1 MTDDIQRVREAY
13 EAAAEEAIHSCGD
26 GPRHGP
32 FYMSAFFAALAK
44 RLQPRPEP
52 VKKEWCVSDETW
64 EKYATHAQK
73 QWRDPSASHLNAIA
87 PDIIR
92 ERPDLVKAEWERRV
106 RERARWLGVCVVE
119 SMTAFDRYDL
129 FPELDP

>member
-13 EAAAEEAIHSCGD
+13 DAALREVTGCGIGSSLDAEL
-26 GPRHGP
+26 
-32 FYMSAFFAALAK
+32 FAALAK

-52 VKKEWCVSDETW
+52 VKKVWSVSVETGG
-64 EKYATHAQK
+64 KFAQTK
-73 QWRDPSASHLNAIA
+73 GEMTPWSEHLNRFA

-92 ERPDLVKAEWERRV
+92 ERPDLVAAEWERRFRLARDEQTV
-106 RERARWLGVCVVE
+106 RLFLGDSRRA
-119 SMTAFDRYDL
+119 L